1 MRIHRS
7 NPKAGFTILPNGF
20 LKNRR
25 LSLLARGLLAYLMS
39 FSDSTHQDIKTL
51 AAENPEGQQAI
62 ARAMRELTAHG
73 YLIRRRF
80 RDEAGKMRT
89 VVDVYDTPQHDRPD
103 TDLQVTSALGK
114 PSLGETSALP
124 TGVKKE
130 LQETTPS
137 PGPAARRRGSGEPV
151 WPAKPPP
158 DGGDNESDGDGED
171 GGDDGDGGGG
181 GGNGGG
187 GGSAA
192 PGIALLTR
200 LGRAEP
206 RLTVGE
212 TEMAPVLPLLAEWL
226 ARGSTETQIRT
237 VLTVGLPDE
246 IRSPAKLIMHRLRT
260 KLPAPAPMT
269 APARL
274 VVRTECDD
282 CARPV
287 PNPGRCPQCADTRT
301 RKPAPTAD
309 VKRGATLARELLKR
323 PRPMA
328 A

>member
-7 NPKAGFTILPNGF
+7 NPKANFTILPNGF

-25 LSLLARGLLAYLMS
+25 LSFLARGLLAYLMS
-39 FSDSTHQDIKTL
+39 FSDSPHQDIKTL

-103 TDLQVTSALGK
+103 SDLQVTPALGK

-158 DGGDNESDGDGED
+158 DSGDNEGDGD

-181 GGNGGG
+181 GL
-187 GGSAA
+187 AA
-192 PGIALLTR
+192 PGVALLTR

-212 TEMAPVLPLLAEWL
+212 PEMAPVLPLLAEWL

-269 APARL
+269 ASARL
-274 VVRTECDD
+274 VARTECDD

-287 PNPGRCPQCADTRT
+287 PNPGRCPQCADPQT